1 MTEVNENPG
10 EPDRSSVPAS
20 DETVTNVLYEPDPQG
35 KSSPR
40 PKAVAHFTPAER
52 AARGKAA
59 RAELP
64 RSAHGAWEPAPSA
77 VIRSTSSRSRR
88 RRVCPSSARSA
99 TDACSCRRSPSSAV
113 APT

>member
-10 EPDRSSVPAS
+10 EPDRRSVSAS

-59 RAELP
+59 RTELP
-64 RSAHGAWEPAPSA
+64 RS
-77 VIRSTSSRSRR
+77 
-88 RRVCPSSARSA
+88 
-99 TDACSCRRSPSSAV
+99 
-113 APT
+113 